1 MRKTNSKEVKQ
12 YFREYLNDILKECEN
27 MKELLEYIPKQY
39 KAEVENIRKGE
50 KVWNEYTKRWNTTII
65 VEWKDGTE
73 DEYQN
78 ASYMRELLKDFG
90 R

>member
-1 MRKTNSKEVKQ
+1 MKQ
-12 YFREYLNDILKECEN
+12 LFYMECEN
-27 MKELLEYIPKQY
+27 MKELLKYIPKQY

-73 DEYQN
+73 NEYQN

>member
-1 MRKTNSKEVKQ
+1 
-12 YFREYLNDILKECEN
+12 
-27 MKELLEYIPKQY
+27 MKELLKYIPKQY

-65 VEWKDGTE
+65 VEWKDGIE
-73 DEYQN
+73 NEYQN
-78 ASYMRELLKDFG
+78 ASYMCELLKDFG